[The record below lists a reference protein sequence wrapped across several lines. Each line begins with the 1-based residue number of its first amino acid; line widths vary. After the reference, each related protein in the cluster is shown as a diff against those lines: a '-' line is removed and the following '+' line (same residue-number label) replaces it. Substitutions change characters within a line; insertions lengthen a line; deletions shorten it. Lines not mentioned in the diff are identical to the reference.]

1 MAVHLTDPSE
11 LYGAKVLGNDGS
23 KLGKVE
29 GVYSDI
35 ATGRPEWAAV
45 KSGFFGTDVSLVPLA
60 TAEFDGSTLMIPY
73 NKAQLER
80 APRRDP
86 WQELSPQDEAELFS
100 YYGVGQP
107 AARGPDTS
115 GSDTDTDD
123 AMTRSEERLR
133 VGTETRP
140 AGKVRLRKHVVTE
153 QQQITVPVSH
163 EEVRVEREPITEA
176 NRDKAM
182 SGPPISEAEH
192 EVTLHE
198 ERPVVE
204 KEVHPVERVRLDTET
219 VTEQRQVGGEV
230 RKEEINIEDE
240 RDRK

>member
-1 MAVHLTDPSE
+1 MATHLNEPSE
-11 LYGAKVLGNDGS
+11 LYGVKVLGNDGS
-23 KLGKVE
+23 RLGKVE
-29 GVYSDI
+29 AVYSDDT
-35 ATGRPEWAAV
+35 TGRPEWAAV
-45 KSGFFGTDVSLVPLA
+45 KSGFFGTEVSLVPLA

-73 NKAQLER
+73 SKEQLER
-80 APRRDP
+80 APHRDP
-86 WQELSPQDEAELFS
+86 WRELSPQDEAELFG
-100 YYGVGQP
+100 YYGIGEP
-107 AARGPDTS
+107 AARGHETAGPS
-115 GSDTDTDD
+115 ADD

-133 VGTETRP
+133 IGTETRP

-153 QQQITVPVSH
+153 QQQVTVPVSH

-176 NRDKAM
+176 NRDRAV

-219 VTEQRQVGGEV
+219 VTEEREVGGEI
-230 RKEEINIEDE
+230 RKEEISFEDE
-240 RDRK
+240 RDQT